1 MTHFRRT
8 LLTGA
13 AAGFLC
19 LCGALSA
26 GAQDVFLRPAME
38 EFVDKDTR
46 LVFPAQVDTFQK
58 VRVRKNENPVFGT
71 VVRYENEAGTCA
83 DVYIYSLDTGAKEV
97 LPDVFEKHFVE
108 TDQDI
113 MKMPAL
119 NPKIKV
125 EPIDV
130 EGRKPSPGGR
140 EAHYRIQNGSTQMD
154 SILFLALYR
163 GKLVK
168 LRISYA
174 PDDKDEATGAYR
186 FIDAIAALLDKGK
199 TEQPR
204 KEGAVKTEQKQAE
217 TKTGA

>member
-1 MTHFRRT
+1 MKRFGRNI
-8 LLTGA
+8 LAGA
-13 AAGFLC
+13 AAGFLSI
-19 LCGALSA
+19 CGVITAE
-26 GAQDVFLRPAME
+26 AQDVFLRPAME
-38 EFVDKDTR
+38 EFVDKDTM
-46 LVFPAQVDTFQK
+46 LVFPALVETFQK

-113 MKMPAL
+113 MKMPTL

-125 EPIDV
+125 EHIDL

-140 EAHYRIQNGSTQMD
+140 EAHYRIRNGSTQMD

-199 TEQPR
+199 TEQTR
-204 KEGAVKTEQKQAE
+204 KDGSVKTEQKQAE
-217 TKTGA
+217 PKTGA